1 MNGFQETVTMAL
13 ETLTEGLSGYVQT
26 QLKAAFR
33 DDWLEVA
40 RGSFRSDRNI
50 SELNE
55 DVSQWDAHALLTVM
69 WDQWNAA
76 FRRRLGLFERS
87 LVAELRAFRNRWAH
101 QRAFNFDDTYRLLD
115 SVQRLLGAISA
126 PNVTAISELKFE
138 MLKDEFGEAINAAAR
153 DADNRKERWIVAFVY
168 LMCGSV
174 FCYLLPKTF
183 GDKAWA
189 MSIAVAIGFSFLI
202 WKRIKIRPVHTGPH
216 ECRSCRRI
224 IYGTTCPYCSSSPSS
239 FDSNEFRGDGDTAE
253 RALETKPVPR

>member
-1 MNGFQETVTMAL
+1 MTGFQETVTMAL
-13 ETLTEGLSGYVQT
+13 ETLTEGLRGYVQT

-50 SELNE
+50 AELDE
-55 DVSQWDAHALLTVM
+55 DVENWDAHALLTIM

-126 PNVTAISELKFE
+126 QNTTAISELKFE
-138 MLKDEFGEAINAAAR
+138 MLKDEFGEAINAAAQE
-153 DADNRKERWIVAFVY
+153 ADNRRERWIVAFVY

-174 FCYLLPKTF
+174 FVYLLPKTF

-189 MSIAVAIGFSFLI
+189 MSIAVAIGFLFLI
-202 WKRIKIRPVHTGPH
+202 WKRLKIRPVHVGPH

-224 IYGTTCPYCSSSPSS
+224 IYGTTCPYCSSASS
-239 FDSNEFRGDGDTAE
+239 FDSNELKGDLDSGE
-253 RALETKPVPR
+253 RATEARAVPR